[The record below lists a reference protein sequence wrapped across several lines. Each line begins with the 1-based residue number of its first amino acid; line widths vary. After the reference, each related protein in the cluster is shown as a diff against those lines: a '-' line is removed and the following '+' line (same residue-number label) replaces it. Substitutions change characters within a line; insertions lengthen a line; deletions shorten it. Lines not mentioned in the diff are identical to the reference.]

1 MFVEDFKE
9 YFFVKMGLLK
19 LAEPYEF
26 IKFKQQ
32 LQQSNC
38 LLDLTKIS
46 VAKLMNSFR
55 ELGYNYAGK
64 ELQEKYLNV
73 SVRGNRIINR
83 FAVTVL
89 ETK

>member
-1 MFVEDFKE
+1 
-9 YFFVKMGLLK
+9 
-19 LAEPYEF
+19 
-26 IKFKQQ
+26 
-32 LQQSNC
+32 